1 VSTPPIIRRLIVSAF
16 ETNCWVVGDPT
27 TREALIID
35 PGDFA
40 ENIIEAVRADGLNV
54 RAIVDTHGHAD
65 HIGANGRLKTESGC
79 PIMIHE
85 SDAPYLSDPNLNLSA
100 MFGESEPLSPPADRL
115 LRDGD
120 EILVGGLVFR
130 VIHTPGHTPGGICLL
145 LGDVLFAG
153 DTLFAGS
160 IGRTDFPNGSHEQ
173 LIHSIRERLLSLPD
187 DVVVYS
193 GHGPETTIGIER
205 ASNPFL

>member
-1 VSTPPIIRRLIVSAF
+1 MGAPPIVRLLIVSPF
-16 ETNCWVVGDPT
+16 ETNCYLVGDSDT
-27 TREALIID
+27 LDALIID

-40 ENIIEAVRADGLNV
+40 ESIIEAARSDGLNV
-54 RAIVDTHGHAD
+54 RAIVNTHGHAD
-65 HIGANGRLKTESGC
+65 HIGANRRLKSEYGC

-85 SDAPYLSDPNLNLSA
+85 ADVPYLSDPNLNLSA
-100 MFGESEPLSPPADRL
+100 HFGEFEPLSPPADRL

-120 EILVGGLVFR
+120 EFGIGGLRFR

-145 LGDVLFAG
+145 LGEMLFAG

-173 LIHSIRERLLSLPD
+173 LIRSIRERLLPLPD
-187 DVVVYS
+187 DTTVYP

>member
-1 VSTPPIIRRLIVSAF
+1 MGAPPIVRCLIVSAF
-16 ETNCWVVGDPT
+16 ETNCYLVGDSST
-27 TREALIID
+27 LDALIID

-40 ENIIEAVRADGLNV
+40 ENIIEAARSDGLNV

-65 HIGANGRLKTESGC
+65 HIGANGRLKREFGC

-85 SDAPYLSDPNLNLSA
+85 ADVPYLSDPNLNLSA
-100 MFGESEPLSPPADRL
+100 LFGEFEPLSPPADRL

-120 EILVGGLVFR
+120 EIEIGGLVFR

-145 LGDVLFAG
+145 LGEMLFSG

-173 LIHSIRERLLSLPD
+173 LIRSIRERLLPLPD
-187 DVVVYS
+187 DTTVYP